1 MTGLIVAI
9 GILLIF
15 GGVAVIMLGL
25 INYFFPST
33 RVLIPQEWQMA
44 LSLKFG
50 VYYLVAGLTLAVLV
64 P

>member
-1 MTGLIVAI
+1 MIGLVVAI

-15 GGVAVIMLGL
+15 GGSAVIILGL
-25 INYFFPST
+25 ISYFFPST
-33 RVLIPQEWQMA
+33 RVLIPEAWRTA

-50 VYYLVAGLTLAVLV
+50 VYYLVAGLALAVLI

>member
-1 MTGLIVAI
+1 MVGLIVAI

-15 GGVAVIMLGL
+15 GGSAVIIWGL

-33 RVLIPQEWQMA
+33 SVLVPEEWKTA

-50 VYYLVAGLTLAVLV
+50 VYYLVAGLALAVLV

>member
-1 MTGLIVAI
+1 MIGLIVAI

-15 GGVAVIMLGL
+15 GGSAVIMLGL

-33 RVLIPQEWQMA
+33 AELIPQEWKTA

-50 VYYLVAGLTLAVLV
+50 VYYLVAGLALAVLV

>member
-1 MTGLIVAI
+1 MMGLVVAI
-9 GILLIF
+9 GVLLIL
-15 GGVAVIMLGL
+15 GGSAVIMLGL

-33 RVLIPQEWQMA
+33 AVLVPEAWKTA

-50 VYYLVAGLTLAVLV
+50 VYYLVAGLALAVLV

>member
-1 MTGLIVAI
+1 MTGL
-9 GILLIF
+9 F
-15 GGVAVIMLGL
+15 VAVGVLMILGGCAVIIWGL

-33 RVLIPQEWQMA
+33 AVLVPEEWKTA

-50 VYYLVAGLTLAVLV
+50 VYYLVAGLALAVLV